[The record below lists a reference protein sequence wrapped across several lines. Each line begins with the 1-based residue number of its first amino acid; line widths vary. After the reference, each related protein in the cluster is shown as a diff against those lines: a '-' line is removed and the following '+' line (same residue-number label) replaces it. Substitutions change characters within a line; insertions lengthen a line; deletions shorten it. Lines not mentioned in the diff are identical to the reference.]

1 MDRIIKN
8 PQTRRYIYG
17 IVAAAIPILVIV
29 GVISEDQ
36 VQLWLTFAAAVL
48 GLGSAGLAAPNTP
61 DKSDPKIKRQ
71 GTEQGMK

>member
-8 PQTRRYIYG
+8 PQARRYIYG
-17 IVAAAIPILVIV
+17 VVAAAIPILVIV

-61 DKSDPKIKRQ
+61 PKPDKVKPQ
-71 GTEQGMK
+71 GAEQNMR